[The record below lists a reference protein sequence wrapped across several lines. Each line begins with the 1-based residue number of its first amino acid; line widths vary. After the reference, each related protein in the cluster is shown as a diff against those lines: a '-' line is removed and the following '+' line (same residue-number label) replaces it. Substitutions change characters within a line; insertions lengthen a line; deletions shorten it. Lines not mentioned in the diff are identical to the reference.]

1 MYLWSVARRKD
12 RKEPQGANMNKAE
25 KPEFTDEM
33 RAKLN
38 SMVRLLYKR
47 FYTKQELMEIYNV
60 GERQIRMMITAISHR
75 LPVMSTSGTNNGY
88 KIATSPEELK
98 LVESSWAELSSRI
111 EELQK
116 RISPLIRFRDKIKYG
131 VN

>member
-1 MYLWSVARRKD
+1 
-12 RKEPQGANMNKAE
+12 MNKAE
-25 KPEFTDEM
+25 KPEFTNEM

-60 GERQIRMMITAISHR
+60 GERQIRMMVTAISHR

-88 KIATSPEELK
+88 KIATSPEELE
-98 LVESSWAELSSRI
+98 LVENAWAELSSRI

>member
-1 MYLWSVARRKD
+1 MVGCSAAKTAKNLK
-12 RKEPQGANMNKAE
+12 GADMKKAE

-88 KIATSPEELK
+88 KIATSPEELE
-98 LVESSWAELSSRI
+98 LVENSWAELSSRI

-116 RISPLIRFRDKIKYG
+116 RISPLIKFRDKIKYG

>member
-1 MYLWSVARRKD
+1 MK
-12 RKEPQGANMNKAE
+12 KAE

-33 RAKLN
+33 KAKLN

-47 FYTKQELMEIYNV
+47 FYTKQKLMEIYNV
-60 GERQIRMMITAISHR
+60 GERQVRMMITAISHR

-88 KIATSPEELK
+88 KIATSAEELE
-98 LVESSWAELSSRI
+98 LVENSWAELSSRI

-116 RISPLIRFRDKIKYG
+116 RISPLIKFRDKIKYG

>member
-1 MYLWSVARRKD
+1 MK
-12 RKEPQGANMNKAE
+12 KAE

-38 SMVRLLYKR
+38 SMVQLLYKR

-88 KIATSPEELK
+88 KIATSPEELE
-98 LVESSWAELSSRI
+98 LVEKLMGGAFKPYRRASEAHIALNQIQR
-111 EELQK
+111 QNK
-116 RISPLIRFRDKIKYG
+116 IRSKLK
-131 VN
+131 

>member
-1 MYLWSVARRKD
+1 
-12 RKEPQGANMNKAE
+12 MNKAE

-88 KIATSPEELK
+88 KIATNPEELE
-98 LVESSWAELSSRI
+98 LVENSWAELSSRI